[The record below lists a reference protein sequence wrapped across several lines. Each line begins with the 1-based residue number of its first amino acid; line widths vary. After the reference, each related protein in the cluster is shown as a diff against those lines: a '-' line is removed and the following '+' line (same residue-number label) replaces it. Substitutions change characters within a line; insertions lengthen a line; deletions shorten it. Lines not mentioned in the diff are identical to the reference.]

1 MIHVFDR
8 EGDITEVFDKV
19 RQLQHTGVLVRAAQN
34 RSLDP
39 DSERL
44 WAKLEAQSI
53 CFQQEIDLPET
64 SKRSARR
71 ATIVVRFCPVNL
83 RTPYR
88 FDNRDPLLVYAI
100 YATEIDCSEGET
112 PLEWMLLTTEV
123 VANEQMAATILRWY
137 SYRWRVEEYHKI
149 LKSGCQVE
157 RYRLAAE
164 GMKTLIGKLKC
175 DCC

>member
-71 ATIVVRFCPVNL
+71 ATIVVRFCPVN
-83 RTPYR
+83 PYPAHSR
-88 FDNRDPLLVYAI
+88 RNCCSQSPSNSGFKSQI
-100 YATEIDCSEGET
+100 TKTTQAT
-112 PLEWMLLTTEV
+112 V
-123 VANEQMAATILRWY
+123 N
-137 SYRWRVEEYHKI
+137 
-149 LKSGCQVE
+149 
-157 RYRLAAE
+157 
-164 GMKTLIGKLKC
+164 TLGSFG
-175 DCC
+175 DRSNFGDT